1 MRKPAALRRSVMICW
16 QPSSAGVTERRAMR
30 ALVNSMVCDITL
42 GDLVN
47 RLRSLRRV
55 KRCAFIRPRIAA
67 GQAVPHVTRL
77 QSPAATLASR
87 PHGRGRYIARG
98 PHGPAEAL
106 SSERH
111 IIVI

>member
-1 MRKPAALRRSVMICW
+1 MRKPAALRRSVMISW

-30 ALVNSMVCDITL
+30 ALVNSIVCDIIL

-77 QSPAATLASR
+77 QLRGNTSVAATRTWPYIAPGASR
-87 PHGRGRYIARG
+87 PC
-98 PHGPAEAL
+98 
-106 SSERH
+106 
-111 IIVI
+111 